1 MLTPRQ
7 VISLT
12 VSIAVVSIL
21 WSCLMLLRPPD
32 SEGMRGDSYGTY
44 SHGYRALYDTLKEIG
59 VPVRRSIGPPTPNAL
74 RQSVLVF
81 WNPSHEIVQI
91 EQKWLQDVGDW
102 VRGGGHVV
110 VASQPDV
117 AGIRARAAEKVDE
130 DDAKRKRRLGRFAG
144 GGDEL
149 PSQTLSELLGI
160 PDVTISHKRDAP
172 KLPVP
177 VPTDQPQPEQ
187 VASEVPP
194 EKLERAEF
202 GDVLREVFGAGPGQR
217 ILRQH
222 SIRATGALQTLISG
236 SSSISMPAGELNE
249 VQTASLTP
257 SGEVFARSDDGDDV
271 RIAAR
276 FDVGQGAVT
285 VLGTPAMIS
294 NSNLG
299 SSDNVLLAARLL
311 ADGDRELVFDEFY
324 HGLTF
329 RGNAMWLFAHRTY
342 GSVTLALLLAMGL
355 LVWHSAVILGEPL
368 AEGSVSR
375 RSVKEHVEAM
385 ARFLCE
391 GKGHTAWI
399 LPRVRDGLLWHLR
412 HEHGLPPEKHSDE
425 SLLAAVERRD
435 PERAAELTDALA
447 AINEHLHAGSAGT
460 PRQSVTLLQRMT
472 ACLSKNVSARSAKK
486 SRKSFTARTTSST
499 SR

>member
-1 MLTPRQ
+1 MLTPRN

-12 VSIAVVSIL
+12 VSIAVLSIL

-32 SEGMRGDSYGTY
+32 SEGMRGDSFGTY
-44 SHGYRALYDTLKEIG
+44 SHGYRALYDTLKEVG
-59 VPVRRSIGPPTPNAL
+59 VPVRRSIGPPAPSSL

-102 VRGGGHVV
+102 VRGGGHAV
-110 VASQPDV
+110 VASQPNV
-117 AGIRARAAEKVDE
+117 AGILARAAEKVDE
-130 DDAKRKRRLGRFAG
+130 EEGKKKRRLGRLAG
-144 GGDEL
+144 GGDAL
-149 PSQTLSELLGI
+149 PSQSLSELLGI
-160 PDVTISHKRDAP
+160 PGVTVSHKRDTP

-177 VPTDQPQPEQ
+177 VPTVPSQPEQ
-187 VASEVPP
+187 APSVTPP
-194 EKLERAEF
+194 EKFERPEF
-202 GDVLREVFGAGPGQR
+202 GDVLREVFGGGPQLA
-217 ILRQH
+217 LRQH
-222 SIRATGALQTLISG
+222 SIRATGTMQTLANG
-236 SSSISMPAGELNE
+236 SNSISLPEGELNE
-249 VQTASLTP
+249 VHTASLTP

-329 RGNAMWLFAHRTY
+329 RGNAMWLFANRTY
-342 GSVTLALLLAMGL
+342 GSVTLALLLAIGL
-355 LVWHSAVILGEPL
+355 LVWRSAVILGDPL

-391 GKGHTAWI
+391 GRGHTAWI

-435 PERAAELTDALA
+435 PERAAELTEALA

-460 PRQSVTLLQRMT
+460 PKTSVTLLQRMT
-472 ACLSKNVSARSAKK
+472 ACLSKNVSAQSAKK
-486 SRKSFTARTTSST
+486 SRKSFTAKTKSST
-499 SR
+499 SA

>member
-1 MLTPRQ
+1 M
-7 VISLT
+7 
-12 VSIAVVSIL
+12 
-21 WSCLMLLRPPD
+21 
-32 SEGMRGDSYGTY
+32 
-44 SHGYRALYDTLKEIG
+44 
-59 VPVRRSIGPPTPNAL
+59 
-74 RQSVLVF
+74 
-81 WNPSHEIVQI
+81 
-91 EQKWLQDVGDW
+91 
-102 VRGGGHVV
+102 
-110 VASQPDV
+110 
-117 AGIRARAAEKVDE
+117 
-130 DDAKRKRRLGRFAG
+130 
-144 GGDEL
+144 
-149 PSQTLSELLGI
+149 
-160 PDVTISHKRDAP
+160 TISHKRDAP

-236 SSSISMPAGELNE
+236 SNSISMPAGELNE

-385 ARFLCE
+385 GAVSLRRKGTHRLDFAAR
-391 GKGHTAWI
+391 
-399 LPRVRDGLLWHLR
+399 
-412 HEHGLPPEKHSDE
+412 S
-425 SLLAAVERRD
+425 RR
-435 PERAAELTDALA
+435 TALA
-447 AINEHLHAGSAGT
+447 SAS
-460 PRQSVTLLQRMT
+460 R
-472 ACLSKNVSARSAKK
+472 ARIA
-486 SRKSFTARTTSST
+486 SRKTFRRIVARGRRT
-499 SR
+499 SRSGTSRRAD

>member
-1 MLTPRQ
+1 MLTPRN

-12 VSIAVVSIL
+12 VSIAVLSIL

-44 SHGYRALYDTLKEIG
+44 SHGYRALYETLKEVG
-59 VPVRRSIGPPTPNAL
+59 VPVRRSIGPPTPYAL

-91 EQKWLQDVGDW
+91 EQKWLQEVGDW

-110 VASQPDV
+110 VASQPNAEGFRTRAV
-117 AGIRARAAEKVDE
+117 AKAGE
-130 DDAKRKRRLGRFAG
+130 DDAKHKRRLRRIAG
-144 GGDEL
+144 GENEL
-149 PSQTLSELLGI
+149 PSQSLAELLGV
-160 PDVTISHKRDAP
+160 PGVEVSRARDTSALVAPASPEQPLTEDAP
-172 KLPVP
+172 SK
-177 VPTDQPQPEQ
+177 TSPEQ
-187 VASEVPP
+187 HTRP
-194 EKLERAEF
+194 EL
-202 GDVLREVFGAGPGQR
+202 GDVLREVFGASPGQLT
-217 ILRQH
+217 LRQH
-222 SIRATGALQTLISG
+222 SIRASG
-236 SSSISMPAGELNE
+236 SLQVVSGGSQTIALPAGELNE
-249 VQTASLTP
+249 VRVEGVTP

-299 SSDNVLLAARLL
+299 SSDNVVLAARLL
-311 ADGDRELVFDEFY
+311 TDGDRELVFDEFY

-355 LVWHSAVILGEPL
+355 LVWRSAVILGEPL

-435 PERAAELTDALA
+435 PERAAELTEALA
-447 AINEHLHAGSAGT
+447 AINEHLHAGSTGNS
-460 PRQSVTLLQRMT
+460 RRSVTLLQRMT

-486 SRKSFTARTTSST
+486 SRKSFTAKTKSST
-499 SR
+499 SA

>member
-1 MLTPRQ
+1 MLTPRN

-12 VSIAVVSIL
+12 VSIAVLSIL
-21 WSCLMLLRPPD
+21 WSCLMLLQPPD
-32 SEGMRGDSYGTY
+32 SDGMRGDSYGTY
-44 SHGYRALYDTLKEIG
+44 SHGYRALYDTLKEVG
-59 VPVRRSIGPPTPNAL
+59 VPVRRSIGPPAPSSL

-110 VASQPDV
+110 VASQPNV
-117 AGIRARAAEKVDE
+117 AGLLARAAEKVDE
-130 DDAKRKRRLGRFAG
+130 DDGKKKRRLGRFAG
-144 GGDEL
+144 GGEEL
-149 PSQTLSELLGI
+149 PSQSLSELLGI
-160 PDVTISHKRDAP
+160 PGVTVSHKHGVP
-172 KLPVP
+172 KLPDP
-177 VPTDQPQPEQ
+177 IPTDQSQPEQ
-187 VASEVPP
+187 VPSATPP
-194 EKLERAEF
+194 EKLERPEF
-202 GDVLREVFGAGPGQR
+202 GDVLREVFGAGPQLT
-217 ILRQH
+217 LRQH
-222 SIRATGALQTLISG
+222 SIRVTGSLQALTSG
-236 SSSISMPAGELNE
+236 SNSISLPEGELNE
-249 VQTASLTP
+249 VHTAGLTP

-355 LVWHSAVILGEPL
+355 LVWRSAVILGDPL

-391 GKGHTAWI
+391 GRGHTTWI

-435 PERAAELTDALA
+435 PERAAELTEALA

-460 PRQSVTLLQRMT
+460 PKQSVTLLQRMT

-486 SRKSFTARTTSST
+486 FRKSFTAKTKSST
-499 SR
+499 SA

>member
-1 MLTPRQ
+1 MLTPRN
-7 VISLT
+7 VILLT
-12 VSIAVVSIL
+12 VSIAVLSIL
-21 WSCLMLLRPPD
+21 WSGLMLMRPPD

-44 SHGYRALYDTLKEIG
+44 SHGYRALYDTLKEVG
-59 VPVRRSIGPPTPNAL
+59 VPVRRSIGPPLPNAL
-74 RQSVLVF
+74 RQSVLVL

-110 VASQPDV
+110 VASQPNV
-117 AGIRARAAEKVDE
+117 AGLRARAVEKAEE
-130 DDAKRKRRLGRFAG
+130 DDAKRKRRLRRFAG
-144 GGDEL
+144 GENEL
-149 PSQTLSELLGI
+149 PSQSLSELLGI
-160 PDVTISHKRDAP
+160 PGVTISRGRDTSA
-172 KLPVP
+172 LAVP
-177 VPTDQPQPEQ
+177 VSPDQPLSEPANSRTPREQ
-187 VASEVPP
+187 HTRP
-194 EKLERAEF
+194 EF
-202 GDVLREVFGAGPGQR
+202 GDVLREVFGAGSGQLT
-217 ILRQH
+217 LRQH
-222 SIRATGALQTLISG
+222 SIRATGSLQSLSSG
-236 SSSISMPAGELNE
+236 SQIIALPAGELNE
-249 VQTASLTP
+249 VRVEDVTP

-299 SSDNVLLAARLL
+299 TSDNVLLAARLL
-311 ADGDRELVFDEFY
+311 ADGDREIVFDEFY

-355 LVWHSAVILGEPL
+355 LAWRSAVILGEPL

-435 PERAAELTDALA
+435 PERATKLADALA
-447 AINEHLHAGSAGT
+447 AINEHLHAGSTGT

-472 ACLSKNVSARSAKK
+472 ACLSKNASARSAKK
-486 SRKSFTARTTSST
+486 SRKSFTARTKSST
-499 SR
+499 SP